1 MPDITA
7 QVIIPPKSV
16 VTDDQVVNTF
26 AFIGNETAVNMAL
39 LAFDMLEQ
47 LYANTPTTGTK
58 SIADWLSPALD
69 VTQARVKF
77 FDLSDPSPR
86 VPILDEPFTIA
97 TPSTGT
103 TASMPAEVSLVAT
116 FYALAESGVPV
127 QRRRG
132 RSFMGPWSALA
143 NGTTA
148 NTPSRPHADLQND
161 LALSFETLMEVSNA
175 DCSWGVYSRADGV
188 VRPVVGGW
196 VDNAWDTQRRR
207 GVSATNRVTWE
218 SA

>member
-26 AFIGNETAVNMAL
+26 AFVGNETAVSMAL

-47 LYANTPTTGTK
+47 LYANTPTGGSK
-58 SIADWLSPALD
+58 SIADWMSPAMDL
-69 VTQARVKF
+69 VNARVKF

-86 VPILDEPFTIA
+86 VPIYDEPFTIS
-97 TPSTGT
+97 TPATGT
-103 TASMPAEVSLVAT
+103 TASLPSEVALVST
-116 FYALAESGVPV
+116 FYALPESGVPV

-132 RSFMGPWSALA
+132 RSFIGPLSALA

-148 NTPSRPHADLQND
+148 NTPSRPAQALIEDVA
-161 LALSFETLMEVSNA
+161 LAFETLMEVSNP

-207 GVSATNRVTWE
+207 GVSATARETWE